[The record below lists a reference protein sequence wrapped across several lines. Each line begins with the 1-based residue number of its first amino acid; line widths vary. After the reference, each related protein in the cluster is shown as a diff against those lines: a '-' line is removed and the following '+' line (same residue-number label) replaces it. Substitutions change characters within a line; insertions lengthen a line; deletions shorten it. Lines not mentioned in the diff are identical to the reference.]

1 MAYQE
6 TCIIYLRKSTQDED
20 RQTVSIETQE
30 KECDDLVKRLNLRV
44 IDKIEEKKS
53 AKTSGKRPWF
63 AQLLKLCKKGGIDYV
78 VASDTTR
85 VSRNT
90 LDAAFFTELISEKKI
105 KWLYAASTGQLFD
118 GMNIFSAMMLGI
130 SFLMSKADNDQ
141 RATYVKWRMQTHYDN
156 GRIITR
162 MPFWYKS
169 IPILTEDG
177 TKVSKKIQVVEKE
190 AALVRMA
197 FQMRIAGK
205 NTREI
210 AEYFTKEGY
219 KKTAGIIDKML
230 HNEFYTGIQDTKF
243 WRTQISLTENIGYKP
258 IISPDDYEKINGIQ
272 RVYKRERNVAFPA
285 YFRGVIFDIQD
296 IPLTPYQTEN
306 KYGVRYTYYRSQNR
320 SNQKVNISEEKVF
333 EKVNEYMKKFQNLPP
348 EVIQW
353 FWLQIT
359 QKMMDGK
366 KQMTIEKQNISRDI
380 TKHNE
385 GLKNLEDKY
394 TFNKIS
400 DDQFVDMTARYK
412 EEKRQLELKIE
423 KIEKKQRELEDLWR
437 NLVKLLEN
445 LSQTYKVWT
454 FAEKSRI
461 FKSIQVKLFCDDTG
475 LLYIKENPTLEA
487 LDFGGNNS
495 LDMDGSATENRTPV
509 TGMRILGPNH

>member
-44 IDKIEEKKS
+44 IDKIQEKKS
-53 AKTSGKRPWF
+53 AKVSGKRLWF
-63 AQLLKLCKKGGIDYV
+63 SQLLKLCKKWGIDYV

-90 LDAAFFTELISEKKI
+90 MDAALFTELISEKKI
-105 KWLYAASTGQLFD
+105 KWLYTASTGQLFD
-118 GMNIFSAMMLGI
+118 WMNIFSAMMLGI

-169 IPILTEDG
+169 IPVLSEDG
-177 TKVSKKIQVVEKE
+177 TKVSRKIQVLEKE
-190 AALVRMA
+190 ASLVRMA
-197 FQMRIAGK
+197 FALRIAGK

-210 AEYFTKEGY
+210 AEYFTNEWY
-219 KKTAGIIDKML
+219 KKTAWIIDKML
-230 HNEFYTGIQDTKF
+230 HNEFYAGIQDTKF
-243 WRTQISLTENIGYKP
+243 WRTQISLVENVWYKP
-258 IISPDDYEKINGIQ
+258 IISPDDFEKVNGIH
-272 RVYKRERNVAFPA
+272 RTYKRERNVAFPA
-285 YFRGVIFDIQD
+285 YFRGAVFDIQE

-320 SNQKVNISEEKVF
+320 SNQKVNISEEKLF
-333 EKVNEYMKKFQNLPP
+333 EKVNDYMKKFQDLPP
-348 EVIQW
+348 EIIQW
-353 FWLQIT
+353 FWLQIS
-359 QKMMDGK
+359 QKMMDWK

-380 TKHNE
+380 TKHEE
-385 GLKNLEDKY
+385 GLRNLEDKY
-394 TFNKIS
+394 TFNKLS
-400 DDQFVDMTARYK
+400 DEQFVDMTARFK
-412 EEKRQLELKIE
+412 EEKRQLELKIA

-437 NLVKLLEN
+437 NLVKLLET

-454 FAEKSRI
+454 FEEKSRI
-461 FKSIQVKLFCDDTG
+461 FKSIQVKLFVDDTG

-487 LDFGGNNS
+487 LDFGGNSS
-495 LDMDGSATENRTPV
+495 LDYDGSATENRTPV
-509 TGMRILGPNH
+509 

>member
-1 MAYQE
+1 
-6 TCIIYLRKSTQDED
+6 
-20 RQTVSIETQE
+20 
-30 KECDDLVKRLNLRV
+30 
-44 IDKIEEKKS
+44 
-53 AKTSGKRPWF
+53 
-63 AQLLKLCKKGGIDYV
+63 
-78 VASDTTR
+78 
-85 VSRNT
+85 
-90 LDAAFFTELISEKKI
+90 
-105 KWLYAASTGQLFD
+105 
-118 GMNIFSAMMLGI
+118 
-130 SFLMSKADNDQ
+130 
-141 RATYVKWRMQTHYDN
+141 
-156 GRIITR
+156 
-162 MPFWYKS
+162 
-169 IPILTEDG
+169 
-177 TKVSKKIQVVEKE
+177 
-190 AALVRMA
+190 MA
-197 FQMRIAGK
+197 FAMRIAGK

-219 KKTAGIIDKML
+219 KKTAWIIDKLL

-243 WRTQISLTENIGYKP
+243 WRTQISLIENVWYKP
-258 IISPDDYEKINGIQ
+258 IISPDDYEKVNGIH

-285 YFRGVIFDIQD
+285 YFRGVVFDIQD

-306 KYGVRYTYYRSQNR
+306 KYGVRYTYYRAQNR
-320 SNQKVNISEEKVF
+320 SNQKVNISEEKLF
-333 EKVNEYMKKFQNLPP
+333 EKVNGYMKKFQDLPQ
-348 EVIQW
+348 EIIQW

-380 TKHNE
+380 TKHE
-385 GLKNLEDKY
+385 EWLKNLEDKY

-400 DDQFVDMTARYK
+400 DDQFVDMTARYT

-461 FKSIQVKLFCDDTG
+461 FKSIQVKLFSDDTG

-487 LDFGGNNS
+487 LDFPDNYT
-495 LDMDGSATENRTPV
+495 DFWDGSATENRTPI
-509 TGMRILGPNH
+509 TGMRIPCPSR

>member
-1 MAYQE
+1 MAQQE
-6 TCIIYLRKSTQDED
+6 TCIIYLRKSTQGED

-30 KECDDLVKRLNLRV
+30 QECDALVKKHNFRV

-53 AKTSGKRPWF
+53 AKTSGKRPGF
-63 AQLLKLCKKGGIDYV
+63 AQLLKLCKKWGIDYV
-78 VASDTTR
+78 IASDTTR

-90 LDAAFFTELISEKKI
+90 MDAAFFTELISEKKI

-130 SFLMSKADNDQ
+130 SFLMSKADNDM
-141 RATYVKWRMQTHYDN
+141 RASNVITKMKKHYEN
-156 GRIITR
+156 GRVITR
-162 MPFWYKS
+162 LPFWYKS
-169 IPILTEDG
+169 VPILTDDG
-177 TKVSKKIQVVEKE
+177 TKVSRKIQVVEKE

-197 FQMRIAGK
+197 FAMRIAGK

-219 KKTAGIIDKML
+219 KKTAWTIDKLL
-230 HNEFYTGIQDTKF
+230 HKKFYTGIQDTKF
-243 WRTQISLTENIGYKP
+243 GKSQISLTENIWYKP
-258 IISPDDYEKINGIQ
+258 IISPEDFEKVNGIQ

-285 YFRGVIFDIQD
+285 YFRGVVFDIQD

-320 SNQKVNISEEKVF
+320 SNQKVNISEEKLF
-333 EKVNEYMKKFQNLPP
+333 EKVNDYMKKFQNLPQ

-359 QKMMDGK
+359 QKMVDGK

-380 TKHNE
+380 SKVQE
-385 GLKNLEDKY
+385 WLRNLEDKY

-400 DDQFVDMTARYK
+400 DEQFLNMTARYT
-412 EEKRQLELKIE
+412 EEKRQLERKLE
-423 KIEKKQRELEDLWR
+423 TIEKKQYELEELWR

-461 FKSIQVKLFCDDTG
+461 FKSIQVKLFVDDTG
-475 LLYIKENPTLEA
+475 FLYIKENSTLEA
-487 LDFGGNNS
+487 LSFDGLPIINN
-495 LDMDGSATENRTPV
+495 DGSATENRTPV
-509 TGMRILGPNH
+509 CGMKTRCPNH

>member
-1 MAYQE
+1 MAQQE
-6 TCIIYLRKSTQDED
+6 TCIIYLRKSTQGED

-30 KECDDLVKRLNLRV
+30 KECDELVKKLNLRV
-44 IDKIEEKKS
+44 IDRIEEKRS
-53 AKTSGKRPWF
+53 AKTTGKRPWF
-63 AQLLKLCKKGGIDYV
+63 LQLLKLCKKWGIDYV

-90 LDAAFFTELISEKKI
+90 MDAAFFTELISEKKI

-130 SFLMSKADNDQ
+130 SFLMSKADNDM
-141 RATYVKWRMQTHYDN
+141 RSSNVKSRMLKLYWDGH
-156 GRIITR
+156 IITR

-177 TKVSKKIQVVEKE
+177 TKVSRKIQVVDKE
-190 AALVRMA
+190 AALIRMA
-197 FQMRIAGK
+197 FQMRIASK

-219 KKTAGIIDKML
+219 KKTAGTIDKLL
-230 HNEFYTGIQDTKF
+230 HNEFYIGIQDTKF
-243 WRTQISLTENIGYKP
+243 GRAQISLIENVWYKP
-258 IISPDDYEKINGIQ
+258 IISTEDFEKVNNIK

-285 YFRGVIFDIQD
+285 YFRGLVFDVED

-306 KYGVRYTYYRSQNR
+306 KYGERYTYYRSQNR
-320 SNQKVNISEEKVF
+320 SNQWVNISEEKLF
-333 EKVNEYMKKFQNLPP
+333 EKAATYMKKFENLPP

-353 FWLQIT
+353 FWIQLT
-359 QKMMDGK
+359 QKMIDWR

-380 TKHNE
+380 TKHEE

-400 DDQFVDMTARYK
+400 DEQFSDMTNRYI

-423 KIEKKQRELEDLWR
+423 RINKKQAELEDLSR

-454 FAEKSRI
+454 YAEKSRI
-461 FKSIQVKLFCDDTG
+461 LKSIQVKLFCDDSKF
-475 LLYIKENPTLEA
+475 LYIKENPTLEA

-495 LDMDGSATENRTPV
+495 LNMDGSATENRTPI
-509 TGMRILGPNH
+509 TGMRIPCPSR